1 KIADKRDEIIKAFNA
16 RREQIVE
23 QLNKRSSSLEQIGLR
38 VLKNIENKSQT
49 LSSREEILSF
59 YASDLMINK
68 IRELISELK
77 ALSDVSK
84 AENLENLLK
93 KSQEDALRVLRD
105 KTELYVDGENI
116 ISLGKHKFAVNRQ
129 QLSLTLLR
137 RNEELYFHLTG
148 TSFYQKVKNQEIQ
161 LFQDIWEQELV
172 SENKSV
178 YRAEYLAYKTFLDSQ
193 GEENFDAESFITQTV
208 EQNYSE
214 NYVKGVHNADALL
227 IYQSIKGMDDKLELL
242 RYSPFMRA
250 TAHIFWFTLMPEVRQ
265 KLKALIQAT
274 QSVLQTFPNTKRV
287 QSTLEEIEKYFR
299 SWNTAIQVSQL
310 DTKQVAK
317 YLFESQSQFGKM
329 VLSESADHLKQEF
342 VRALENKKSLKAFQE
357 DLENEFF
364 NLEDKYYLILNW
376 LHAFVDEHH
385 KYEPLRQHI
394 EEAAV
399 ELLFLK
405 EEYQLHF
412 AHSSALLEGL
422 KGN

>member
-1 KIADKRDEIIKAFNA
+1 IEDATQTTKIIEKISLIFSSLNEVRAQLTRKLSTLRSKEAVAEFSAQLTLLEQSVSNYLELSTSADKVDEYYTKVVVQLEELDSKFSEFDDFALKIADKRDEIIKAFNA

-38 VLKNIENKSQT
+38 VWKNIENKSQT

-116 ISLGKHKFAVNRQ
+116 IALGKHKFAVNRQ

-178 YRAEYLAYKTFLDSQ
+178 YRAEYLAYKTFLASQ
-193 GEENFDAESFITQTV
+193 GQENFDAESFITQTV

-287 QSTLEEIEKYFR
+287 QSTLEEIE
-299 SWNTAIQVSQL
+299 
-310 DTKQVAK
+310 
-317 YLFESQSQFGKM
+317 
-329 VLSESADHLKQEF
+329 
-342 VRALENKKSLKAFQE
+342 
-357 DLENEFF
+357 
-364 NLEDKYYLILNW
+364 
-376 LHAFVDEHH
+376 
-385 KYEPLRQHI
+385 
-394 EEAAV
+394 
-399 ELLFLK
+399 
-405 EEYQLHF
+405 
-412 AHSSALLEGL
+412 
-422 KGN
+422 